1 MKCDFLNMENSG
13 RLIIIFAGW
22 STDAHFYRN
31 LSLPGW
37 DILIVHGYS
46 DFDFP
51 SDIIESYHTIALFAW
66 SLGVYM
72 ASRVIDPERIS
83 LAIAINGTE
92 SPVND
97 ASGIPVKIYRSTLAT
112 LNERN
117 LMKFRRRMCAEFY
130 NDIEDLFITEQPDI
144 DNLKYQLKLIDDNSG
159 KATGLHWNKVYI
171 STRDM
176 IFPPDAQKR
185 AWSAHPSHPEIMVLD
200 SPHYVDLSRI
210 ILSALPAKEK
220 VGSNFH
226 KALDTYDNQAIAQK
240 AIARHLT
247 DFPGGVLVKPLKV
260 LELGPGSGIFSKMF
274 AERFH
279 PEEIDFVDLY
289 PLPKFDIAPEEKYY
303 ITDAEDWVAHQ
314 AEIAPHSYDAVIS
327 ASALQWFANPERFF
341 KNVAALL
348 RPGGFLL
355 CSTFISGNLK
365 ELTSVNPYGLIY
377 RSTDEL
383 EKMLNRHF
391 TFSKLEEEKLV
402 VDFPSPR
409 QTLRHL
415 KDTGVGGGLSTGRP
429 LKEILETTPLFL
441 TYRPLYIYAIQR

>member
-37 DILIVHGYS
+37 DILIVHDYS

-51 SDIIESYHTIALFAW
+51 SEILASYHTIALFAW

-83 LAIAINGTE
+83 VAIAINGTE
-92 SPVND
+92 SPVD
-97 ASGIPVKIYRSTLAT
+97 DTSGIPEKIYRSTLAT

-117 LMKFRRRMCAEFY
+117 LMKFRRRMCAEAY
-130 NDIEDLFITEQPDI
+130 NALEPLFNLEEPDI
-144 DNLKYQLKLIDDNSG
+144 DNLKYQLKLIDENTG
-159 KATGLHWNKVYI
+159 KATGLHWHKVYI
-171 STRDM
+171 SIRDM

-185 AWSAHPSHPEIMVLD
+185 AWAAHPSHPETVCLD
-200 SPHYVDLSRI
+200 SPHYVDLAKI

-220 VGSNFH
+220 VGSHFH

-240 AIARHLT
+240 AIARHLA
-247 DFPGGVLVKPLKV
+247 DFPGGVPLKPLKV

-274 AERFH
+274 AERFQ
-279 PEEIDFVDLY
+279 PDEIDFVDLY
-289 PLPKFDIAPEEKYY
+289 PLPKFGIAPEEKYF
-303 ITDAEDWVAHQ
+303 ISDAEDWVAHQ
-314 AEIAPHSYDAVIS
+314 AEITPCSYDAVIS

-341 KNVAALL
+341 KNVATLL

-365 ELTSVNPYGLIY
+365 ELTAVNPYGLIY
-377 RSTDEL
+377 HSTDEL

-391 TFSKLEEEKLV
+391 MFSKLEEEELV
-402 VDFPSPR
+402 VDFPTPR

-415 KDTGVGGGLSTGRP
+415 KDTGVGGGLSTGRSI
-429 LKEILETTPLFL
+429 KEILETTPLFL